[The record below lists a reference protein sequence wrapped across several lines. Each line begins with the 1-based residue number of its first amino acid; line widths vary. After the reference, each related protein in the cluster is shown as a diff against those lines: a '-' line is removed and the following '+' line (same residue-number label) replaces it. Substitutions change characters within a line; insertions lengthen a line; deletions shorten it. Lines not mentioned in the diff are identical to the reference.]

1 MQAQSNSLDKIWS
14 SLTELQRLLRLD
26 DLFVSEVMD
35 MHLSDYVKA
44 KELRLDLDCIAILKL
59 CKELSLDEKHFF
71 EGTYD
76 KQSLLEHYC
85 KQNDFYLNPRYTEK
99 AHSRMFTLRNILSVA
114 RTMGKEDFLLKK
126 LQVTPF
132 MAEREIDVSCLLI
145 SDAFA
150 ALRKF
155 FHSAHYYLVGELN
168 ALEFK
173 TSKFGRELSL
183 AKTPHELFERWIG
196 MRMLFEDNWFYS
208 IEKMTPEEIII
219 NSYPN
224 EELVDHFETR
234 NFSNIETSKF
244 RAGFAASLPTYIGL
258 SKAEVSIGKSVHKGD
273 KHCQFHVDLRKS
285 KPLSLLH

>member
-1 MQAQSNSLDKIWS
+1 MYTQSDSLTKIWS
-14 SLTELQRLLRLD
+14 SLSGVQSLLALSD
-26 DLFVSEVMD
+26 QFVSEVMD
-35 MHLSDYVKA
+35 MGEEDYAKA
-44 KELRLDLDCIAILKL
+44 KSGRYDIDCIAILKL

-76 KQSLLEHYC
+76 KQSLLEHYY

-99 AHSRMFTLRNILSVA
+99 AYSRMFTLRNILSVA
-114 RTMGKEDFLLKK
+114 QTMGKDDFLLKK
-126 LQVTPF
+126 LQITPF
-132 MAEREIDVSCLLI
+132 MAERDIDVSCLLI

-150 ALRKF
+150 VLRKF

-173 TSKFGRELSL
+173 TSKFGQELSL
-183 AKTPHELFERWIG
+183 AKTPQELFERWLG
-196 MRMLFEDNWFYS
+196 MRMLFEDNWFYE
-208 IEKMTPEEIII
+208 IEKMTQDEVVI

-224 EELVDHFETR
+224 EELVDHFKTR

-244 RAGFAASLPTYIGL
+244 RAGFAAALPTYIGL
-258 SKAEVSIGKSVHKGD
+258 SKAIVTLGKSVHQGD
-273 KHCQFHVDLRKS
+273 KFCQFHVDLTKT